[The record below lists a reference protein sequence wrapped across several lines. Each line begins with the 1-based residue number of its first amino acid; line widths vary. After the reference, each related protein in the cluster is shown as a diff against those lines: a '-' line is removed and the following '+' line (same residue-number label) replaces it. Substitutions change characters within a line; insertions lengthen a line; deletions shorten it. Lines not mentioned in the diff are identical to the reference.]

1 MHTSSGFLQLKTFY
15 VPYFWNY
22 SVILRPIMLMKRI
35 IPSLDIKDG
44 RTVKGVNFEGLVD
57 AGDPV
62 ELARRYVQEGADEIV
77 FLDIT
82 ATTEKRETL
91 TDLVRQISAE
101 ITIDRK
107 SVV

>member
-1 MHTSSGFLQLKTFY
+1 MKSTYGQYVKSTKNVTLREKSLLLHLCRHTSSGFLQLKTFY

-35 IPSLDIKDG
+35 IPCLDIKDG

-62 ELARRYVQEGADEIV
+62 ELARRYVRRGPM
-77 FLDIT
+77 
-82 ATTEKRETL
+82 
-91 TDLVRQISAE
+91 
-101 ITIDRK
+101 K
-107 SVV
+107 STFSI